1 MLSAMEHFG
10 DISVELGDDHVATVQ
25 NNRGPN
31 NFFSLRMLFDLKLAF
46 AHAVDQG
53 ARAILFVAEGK
64 NFCAGADFSPDGS
77 RNQADDPDLK
87 GRHIYDE
94 AVDLFSC
101 PIPIVAAVQGAAV
114 GGGLG
119 LACMADLRVGGP
131 STRMTANFARLGFH
145 QGFGLSVTLPNIVG
159 QQMAM
164 ELLYTGRRIKGD
176 VAAQIGLLDRYVEE
190 DQIRATAH
198 ELAAEI
204 AASAPLAVQSIKNTL
219 RGHLPREIRQITDHE
234 LVEQNKLQQTQ
245 DWKEG
250 VKAMA
255 ERRTPNFTA
264 S

>member
-1 MLSAMEHFG
+1 METIG
-10 DISVELGDDHVATVQ
+10 DITVEIGDDHVAVVQ

-31 NFFSLRMLFDLKLAF
+31 NFFSLRMLFDLKKAF
-46 AHAVDQG
+46 AYAADNG
-53 ARAILFVAEGK
+53 GRAILLCADGK
-64 NFCAGADFSPDGS
+64 NFCAGADFSPDGA
-77 RNQADDPDLK
+77 RNQPDDPELA

-101 PIPIVAAVQGAAV
+101 PLPVVAAVQGASV

-119 LACMADLRVGGP
+119 LACMADFRVGGP

-145 QGFGLSVTLPNIVG
+145 QGFGLSVTLPDILG
-159 QQMAM
+159 KQMAM

-176 VAAQIGLLDRYVEE
+176 TAGEIGLLDRYVED
-190 DQIRATAH
+190 DQIRAVAH

-204 AASAPLAVQSIKNTL
+204 AGSAPLAVRSIKNTL
-219 RGHLPREIRQITDHE
+219 RGHLPREIRAITDHE
-234 LVEQNKLQQTQ
+234 LVEQNKLQQTS

-250 VKAMA
+250 VKAMS
-255 ERRTPNFTA
+255 ERRDPNFTA